1 MQGHKRHL
9 PLPWW
14 CQTGGRQGG
23 RVRLGVAVGCG
34 CNGLGTRVGVATT
47 PRAVTHKHR
56 HTPPEWP
63 NPSTSGASASLL
75 AGAGRFLVGKDRPP
89 NDIRQAHCRCTVLS
103 SPCRFTLQMQGT
115 RQDERTQNSAT
126 EECDRSNRLLVR
138 ITGSTPQS
146 NIRITVV
153 LCFVCSFPLEIKRSF
168 DTQQFSICNTEH
180 VQQICN
186 VLLQPLS

>member
-1 MQGHKRHL
+1 MPALAAECRGTNVICPCR
-9 PLPWW
+9 
-14 CQTGGRQGG
+14 GGVRQAAARAAASGWASPSAAGATASAPGG
-23 RVRLGVAVGCG
+23 
-34 CNGLGTRVGVATT
+34 GVATT

-63 NPSTSGASASLL
+63 NPNTSGASASLL

-138 ITGSTPQS
+138 ITGSPPQPL
-146 NIRITVV
+146 IRITVV
-153 LCFVCSFPLEIKRSF
+153 LCFVCSFPLEFERSF
-168 DTQQFSICNTEH
+168 DTRQFSICNTDY
-180 VQQICN
+180 Q
-186 VLLQPLS
+186 LGS

>member
-1 MQGHKRHL
+1 MKRVRKDGGTLTRVAGPSRRVQGHKRHL

-63 NPSTSGASASLL
+63 NP
-75 AGAGRFLVGKDRPP
+75 

-138 ITGSTPQS
+138 ITGSPPQPL
-146 NIRITVV
+146 IRITVV
-153 LCFVCSFPLEIKRSF
+153 LCFVCSFPLEFERSF
-168 DTQQFSICNTEH
+168 DTRQFSICDIDY
-180 VQQICN
+180 Q
-186 VLLQPLS
+186 LGS